1 MAKKPGITP
10 LEEEMPLL
18 TTISNSMSG
27 RLFQIEYSLK
37 FFVKHDSWDE
47 FGEGTCVEMPVKI
60 VQPAFLRI
68 VPDKVKDPNDKIIL
82 EEESKTELGDKIET
96 IQAEISSPF

>member
-10 LEEEMPLL
+10 LDEEMPLL
-18 TTISNSMSG
+18 TTISNSISG

-60 VQPAFLRI
+60 VQTAIVLI

-82 EEESKTELGDKIET
+82 VEENKTEPVEAAA
-96 IQAEISSPF
+96 AEILSPF

>member
-10 LEEEMPLL
+10 LDEEMPLL
-18 TTISNSMSG
+18 NTISNSMSG

-47 FGEGTCVEMPVKI
+47 FGEGTCVEMPIRI
-60 VQPAFLRI
+60 VQPAFVLI
-68 VPDKVKDPNDKIIL
+68 VPDKVHDPNDKIIQL
-82 EEESKTELGDKIET
+82 EESKTEVVDKI
-96 IQAEISSPF
+96 